1 MGQETETIFTEC
13 KFLTKENIM
22 KKLVFFALIV
32 LLMVLS
38 SCDKKATELTEVN
51 MKDLKV
57 PQNFNYEMN
66 NKVEVNLQGAWRL
79 PVYIKTIGGNLLFKA
94 QMNPQ
99 SGISTKLILPKT
111 IKEVVVEYQTFAVT
125 INVRG
130 GNLSYN
136 FREMP

>member
-66 NKVEVNLQGAWRL
+66 NQVEVNLQGAWRL
-79 PVYIKTIGGNLLFKA
+79 PVYIKTTGGNLLFKA